1 MNVTRCEFDAYSE
14 LGFAEISEIG
24 PSWLDFSHENGD
36 TSYICPPLDTPQ
48 GLRRGS
54 VFPGA
59 CGQAWEESHAIFI
72 AQSRWIKVACVF
84 PVSPTYNKRGIKG
97 QPREGAMD
105 ED

>member
-54 VFPGA
+54 VFPGSLGHGNLRPYKLA
-59 CGQAWEESHAIFI
+59 ATASA
-72 AQSRWIKVACVF
+72 
-84 PVSPTYNKRGIKG
+84 KG
-97 QPREGAMD
+97 VRE
-105 ED
+105 

>member
-24 PSWLDFSHENGD
+24 PSWLDFSLEKGD

-59 CGQAWEESHAIFI
+59 CGHGNLRRYE
-72 AQSRWIKVACVF
+72 RVAG
-84 PVSPTYNKRGIKG
+84 TAAKG
-97 QPREGAMD
+97 ARR
-105 ED
+105 